1 MPINVALRA
10 TYRMNFAIQTSSF
23 SNFKSHRFQ
32 SCLCGRGL
40 GIHVIDFTLIIFV
53 KAFLYIL
60 TAAAVSF
67 VASNVNKAFA
77 EIVRFFLSF

>member
-1 MPINVALRA
+1 MNVALRA

-23 SNFKSHRFQ
+23 LNFKSHHFQ

-40 GIHVIDFTLIIFV
+40 GIHVIDFTLTIFF

-60 TAAAVSF
+60 IAAVVSF

-77 EIVRFFLSF
+77 EIVRSSVSF

>member
-1 MPINVALRA
+1 MNVNLRA

-40 GIHVIDFTLIIFV
+40 GIHVFDFTLIIFV

-60 TAAAVSF
+60 IAAVVSF
-67 VASNVNKAFA
+67 VASNVSKAFA
-77 EIVRFFLSF
+77 EIVRSSVFF